1 MSQISTKFIKNNAV
15 DNNKLAQAPANTI
28 KGNNTGSTANEA
40 DLTVAQVQSML
51 AIPTS
56 SSPLAIGSGG
66 TGQVTASSAFSALSP
81 LTTTGQIIYENATPA
96 PAALNIG
103 SSGQVLTVVA
113 GLPAWVSA
121 SAGSVTSVA
130 LSDGSTTPIFNISG
144 SPVTSSGTLTQTL
157 ATQAANTI
165 FAGPTTGGA
174 TQPGFRSLVAAD
186 IPSLSAT
193 YVTQS
198 QIGAINGVASLDSG
212 GKVPLSQLPASLMEF
227 KGSWDPTSNTP
238 TLVDGTGVTGYTY
251 WVSALDTGTV
261 AGLTD
266 PSMTNF
272 QIGDLVI
279 YNGTKWVLVTPAAGV
294 QSVNGA
300 QGAVTVNAINQ
311 LTGDAT
317 AGPASGS
324 QSVTVTLATV
334 NSNVGSFGSSTSIP
348 TFTVNAKGLIT
359 AASGNAVIAP
369 AGTLSGTTLNAT
381 VVSSSLTS
389 VGTITSGTW
398 NGTSIAIAHGGT
410 GQTTANA
417 AFNALSPMTTTGDI
431 IYENNTPAAARLGI
445 GSSGQVL
452 TVVSGVPAWAST
464 AATSTPSSE
473 QLTLI
478 TGDITAQYVDLAH
491 PVQGASATNNSLQ
504 LSVYGGI
511 QQLKGIDYTVSL
523 TGGAGGVTRITFAGD
538 LATAGGAALV
548 AGDTL
553 MVNYTY

>member
-334 NSNVGSFGSSTSIP
+334 NSNVGSFGSLHQFLLLRSMQ
-348 TFTVNAKGLIT
+348 K
-359 AASGNAVIAP
+359 
-369 AGTLSGTTLNAT
+369 
-381 VVSSSLTS
+381 
-389 VGTITSGTW
+389 
-398 NGTSIAIAHGGT
+398 
-410 GQTTANA
+410 
-417 AFNALSPMTTTGDI
+417 D
-431 IYENNTPAAARLGI
+431 
-445 GSSGQVL
+445 
-452 TVVSGVPAWAST
+452 
-464 AATSTPSSE
+464 
-473 QLTLI
+473 
-478 TGDITAQYVDLAH
+478 
-491 PVQGASATNNSLQ
+491 
-504 LSVYGGI
+504 
-511 QQLKGIDYTVSL
+511 
-523 TGGAGGVTRITFAGD
+523 
-538 LATAGGAALV
+538 
-548 AGDTL
+548 
-553 MVNYTY
+553 